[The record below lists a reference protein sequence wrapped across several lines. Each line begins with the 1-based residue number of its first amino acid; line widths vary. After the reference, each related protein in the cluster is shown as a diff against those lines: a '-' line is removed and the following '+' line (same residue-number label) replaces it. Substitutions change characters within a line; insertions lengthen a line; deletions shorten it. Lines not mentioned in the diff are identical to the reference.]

1 MKNKEKPSEEWIEE
15 IRRETEH
22 YYQGEMQQEERASW
36 LLAFSSVL
44 IIFLLS
50 PTFLEDKKIS
60 LMNFYIPITLFLISV
75 IFSILALIPY
85 KGTKAIWGIREFFC
99 QEVYDKDEVSD
110 FVSWRL
116 HSGAHWS
123 TQMLIKR
130 TMYHFRSHYIR
141 NYKKSRLVIVSAFTL
156 LAGLIV
162 YVVDFFKILS

>member
-1 MKNKEKPSEEWIEE
+1 MNKKKPNEEWIEE

-50 PTFLEDKKIS
+50 PTFLEDKELS
-60 LMNFYIPITLFLISV
+60 PVNFYIPITLFLISI
-75 IFSILALIPY
+75 IFSVHALIPY
-85 KGTKAIWGIREFFC
+85 KGTKGVWGIRRFFC
-99 QEVYDKDEVSD
+99 QEEFDKNEVSD
-110 FVSWRL
+110 FVSKRL
-116 HSGAHWS
+116 HSGAHWNNR
-123 TQMLIKR
+123 MLIKR

-156 LAGLIV
+156 LAGLLV
-162 YVVDFFKILS
+162 YVVGCII